1 MKKKLS
7 LLLALLMMMTTVF
20 TSLPVAAEEAKD
32 AKTTKH
38 EIVIL
43 HTNDVHARV
52 KADERE
58 KAIGYGK
65 IKTYKDEL
73 VKEGKT
79 VLMLDAG
86 DTFHGTTFATISRGD
101 SIIKLLNEVG
111 YDYMVPGNHDFN
123 YGYQRLVELTGKGN
137 FKTLASN
144 VVTEQGKRDF
154 LENDIKEVDG
164 VKIGFFGLSTP
175 ETYYKSHPSNTKG
188 IVIAE
193 PVEVAKQQVAALKA
207 KGADFIV
214 AIGHLGIDDSTKE
227 ELRSEGVLK
236 AVPGID
242 LFIDGHSHTALP
254 EGKVIGSTLLAQTGS
269 YTNNLGKITLTFDG
283 NKIENKK
290 AELISYEAMS
300 LVKPDEKIEAIEKEV
315 DEANKP
321 FLEKIVGKTLVDLE
335 GRREYNRKQETNL
348 GNLVTDAMR
357 EVSKADIAITN
368 GGGIR
373 ATIEK
378 GDVTMGE
385 VLTAFPFT
393 NFTVTVDLT
402 GKEVIAALENGVKA
416 APELAGA
423 FVQVSGLTFKYD
435 DTQKAGERVFDVMVA
450 GKPIDLEKTYKVATN
465 DFIAGGGDQYDVFK
479 GKTETGQYEL
489 LSETLAKYIAAKKE
503 VNPKVEGRIT
513 VAKKDA
519 KAEEIKGFE
528 DIKGMW
534 AEEFIKY
541 AVEKGY
547 FSGLTKTKFGPNN
560 SVTRAMV
567 VAVLGRYE
575 NAAKTEEKVEFSDVT
590 ATEYYA
596 PYLKWAKDNKIVAG
610 YEDGTF
616 KPNKEITRA
625 ELASIMTRY
634 LRDYKKME
642 VKGEAPTFSDDEK
655 LPAWAKTDIYDCVKL
670 GIIKGFK
677 DKDKN
682 DGSMFYD
689 PTGYASRAQL
699 ATIFYNLDHA
709 K

>member
-214 AIGHLGIDDSTKE
+214 AIGHLGIDESTKE
-227 ELRSEGVLK
+227 AERSEGVIK

-254 EGKVIGSTLLAQTGS
+254 EGKVIGSALLAQTGS

-402 GKEVIAALENGVKA
+402 GKEVIQALENGVKA

-423 FVQVSGLTFKYD
+423 FCQVSGLTFKYD
-435 DTQKAGERVFDVMVA
+435 DTAKAGERVFDVMVA

-503 VNPKVEGRIT
+503 VNPQVEGRIT

-519 KAEEIKGFE
+519 AEEKGFE

-575 NAAKTEEKVEFSDVT
+575 NAAKTEEKVEFTDVT
-590 ATEYYA
+590 GTEYYA

-682 DGSMFYD
+682 DGTMFYD

>member
-1 MKKKLS
+1 
-7 LLLALLMMMTTVF
+7 MTTVF

>member
-20 TSLPVAAEEAKD
+20 TSLPVAAEE

-86 DTFHGTTFATISRGD
+86 DTLHGTTFATISRGD
-101 SIIKLLNEVG
+101 SIVKLLNEVG

-193 PVEVAKQQVAALKA
+193 PIEVAKQQVAALKA

-227 ELRSEGVLK
+227 AERSEGVLK

-254 EGKVIGSTLLAQTGS
+254 EGKVIGSALLAQTGS

-479 GKTETGQYEL
+479 GKKETGQYEL

-503 VNPKVEGRIT
+503 VNPQVEGRIT

-519 KAEEIKGFE
+519 KAEETKGFE

-541 AVEKGY
+541 SVEKGY

-590 ATEYYA
+590 GTEYYA

-642 VKGEAPTFSDDEK
+642 VKGEAPTFSDDAK

-677 DKDKN
+677 DTHKN
-682 DGSMFYD
+682 DGTMFYD
-689 PTGYASRAQL
+689 PTGFASRAQL

>member
-1 MKKKLS
+1 
-7 LLLALLMMMTTVF
+7 MTTVF

-86 DTFHGTTFATISRGD
+86 DTLHGTTFATISRGD
-101 SIIKLLNEVG
+101 SIVKLLNEVG

-123 YGYQRLVELTGKGN
+123 YGYQRLVELTGQGK

-214 AIGHLGIDDSTKE
+214 AIGHLGIDESTKE
-227 ELRSEGVLK
+227 AERSEGVIK

-254 EGKVIGSTLLAQTGS
+254 EGKVIGSALLAQTGS
-269 YTNNLGKITLTFDG
+269 YTNNIGKITLTFDG

-335 GRREYNRKQETNL
+335 GRREYNRKEETNL

-402 GKEVIAALENGVKA
+402 GKEVIQALENGVKA

-423 FVQVSGLTFKYD
+423 FCQVSGLTFKYD
-435 DTQKAGERVFDVMVA
+435 DTAKAGERVFDVMVA

-503 VNPKVEGRIT
+503 VNPQVEGRIT

-519 KAEEIKGFE
+519 AEEKGFE

-541 AVEKGY
+541 SVEKGY

-575 NAAKTEEKVEFSDVT
+575 NAEKTEEKVEFSDVT
-590 ATEYYA
+590 GTEYYA

-642 VKGEAPTFSDDEK
+642 VKGEAPEFTDDEK

-677 DKDKN
+677 DTDKN

-689 PTGYASRAQL
+689 PTGFASRAQL

>member
-20 TSLPVAAEEAKD
+20 TSLPVAAEEAK
-32 AKTTKH
+32 TTKH

-52 KADERE
+52 QADERE

-193 PVEVAKQQVAALKA
+193 PIEVAKQQVAALKA

-214 AIGHLGIDDSTKE
+214 AIGHLGIDESTKE
-227 ELRSEGVLK
+227 TERSEGVIK

-283 NKIENKK
+283 NKIENKQ

-335 GRREYNRKQETNL
+335 GRREYNRKEETNL

-378 GDVTMGE
+378 GDITMGE

-402 GKEVIAALENGVKA
+402 GKEVIQALENGVKA

-423 FVQVSGLTFKYD
+423 FCQVSGLTFKYD
-435 DTQKAGERVFDVMVA
+435 DTAKAGERVFDVMVA

-503 VNPKVEGRIT
+503 VNPQVEGRIT

-519 KAEEIKGFE
+519 KAEETKGFE

-541 AVEKGY
+541 SVEKGY

-575 NAAKTEEKVEFSDVT
+575 KVEKTEEKVEFTDVT
-590 ATEYYA
+590 GTEYYA

-642 VKGEAPTFSDDEK
+642 VKGEAPEFTDDAK

-677 DKDKN
+677 DTNKN

-689 PTGYASRAQL
+689 PTGFASRAQL

>member
-20 TSLPVAAEEAKD
+20 TSLPVAAEE

-86 DTFHGTTFATISRGD
+86 DTLHGTTFATISRGD

-164 VKIGFFGLSTP
+164 IKIGFFGLSTP

-193 PVEVAKQQVAALKA
+193 PIEVAKQQVAALKA

-214 AIGHLGIDDSTKE
+214 AIGHLGIDESTKE
-227 ELRSEGVLK
+227 GERSEGVIK

-393 NFTVTVDLT
+393 NFTVTVDLK

-423 FVQVSGLTFKYD
+423 FCQVSGLTFKYD
-435 DTQKAGERVFDVMVA
+435 DTAKAGERVFDVMVA

-479 GKTETGQYEL
+479 GKKETGQYEL

-503 VNPKVEGRIT
+503 VNPQVEGRIT
-513 VAKKDA
+513 AAKKDA
-519 KAEEIKGFE
+519 KAEETKGFE

-541 AVEKGY
+541 SVEKGY

-575 NAAKTEEKVEFSDVT
+575 KVEKTEEKVEFTDVT
-590 ATEYYA
+590 GTEYYA

-642 VKGEAPTFSDDEK
+642 VKGEASEFSDDAK

-682 DGSMFYD
+682 DGTMFYD
-689 PTGYASRAQL
+689 PTGFASRAQL

>member
-1 MKKKLS
+1 
-7 LLLALLMMMTTVF
+7 MTTVF

-214 AIGHLGIDDSTKE
+214 AIGHLGIDESTKE
-227 ELRSEGVLK
+227 AERSEGVIK

-254 EGKVIGSTLLAQTGS
+254 EGKVIGSALLAQTGS

-402 GKEVIAALENGVKA
+402 GKEVIQALENGVKA

-423 FVQVSGLTFKYD
+423 FCQVSGLTFKYD
-435 DTQKAGERVFDVMVA
+435 DTAKAGERVFDVMVA

-503 VNPKVEGRIT
+503 VNPQVEGRIT

-519 KAEEIKGFE
+519 AEEKGFE

-575 NAAKTEEKVEFSDVT
+575 NAAKTEEKVEFTDVT
-590 ATEYYA
+590 GTEYYA

-682 DGSMFYD
+682 DGTMFYD

>member
-7 LLLALLMMMTTVF
+7 LLLALVMMFTTVF

-52 KADERE
+52 RADERE
-58 KAIGYGK
+58 KAMGYGK
-65 IKTYKDEL
+65 IKSYKDEL

-86 DTFHGTTFATISRGD
+86 DTLHGTTFATISRGE
-101 SIIKLLNEVG
+101 SIVKLLNEVG
-111 YDYMVPGNHDFN
+111 YDYMVPGNHDYN
-123 YGYQRLVELTGKGN
+123 YGYQRLVELSKQGK

-144 VVTEQGKRDF
+144 VTTEQGKRDF
-154 LENDIKEVDG
+154 LENDIREVDG

-193 PVEVAKQQVAALKA
+193 PIEVAKQQVAALKA

-214 AIGHLGIDDSTKE
+214 AIGHLGIDESTKE
-227 ELRSEGVLK
+227 AERSEGVIK

-335 GRREYNRKQETNL
+335 GRREYNRKEETNL

-357 EVSKADIAITN
+357 KVSKADIAITN

-402 GKEVIAALENGVKA
+402 GKEVIQALENGVKA

-423 FVQVSGLTFKYD
+423 FCQVSGLTFKYD
-435 DTQKAGERVFDVMVA
+435 DTAKAGERVFDVMVA

-503 VNPKVEGRIT
+503 VNPQVEGRIT

-519 KAEEIKGFE
+519 AEEKGFE

-541 AVEKGY
+541 SVEKGY

-575 NAAKTEEKVEFSDVT
+575 NAEKTEEKVEFSDVT
-590 ATEYYA
+590 GTEYYA

-682 DGSMFYD
+682 DGTMFYD

>member
-52 KADERE
+52 RADERE
-58 KAIGYGK
+58 KAMGYGK
-65 IKTYKDEL
+65 IKSYKDEL

-86 DTFHGTTFATISRGD
+86 DTLHGTTFATISRGE
-101 SIIKLLNEVG
+101 SIVKLLNEVG
-111 YDYMVPGNHDFN
+111 YDYMVPGNHDYN
-123 YGYQRLVELTGKGN
+123 YGYQRLVELSKQGK

-188 IVIAE
+188 IVIAN
-193 PVEVAKQQVAALKA
+193 PIEVARQQVAALKA
-207 KGADFIV
+207 KGADFI
-214 AIGHLGIDDSTKE
+214 IGMGHLGIDESTKE
-227 ELRSEGVLK
+227 SERSEGVLK

-242 LFIDGHSHTALP
+242 LFIDGHSHTALS
-254 EGKVIGSTLLAQTGS
+254 EGKVIGSALLVQTGEYS
-269 YTNNLGKITLTFDG
+269 KNLGKVTLTFDG

-315 DEANKP
+315 DETNKP

-335 GRREYNRKQETNL
+335 GRREFNRKQETNL

-423 FVQVSGLTFKYD
+423 FCQVSGLTFKYD
-435 DTQKAGERVFDVMVA
+435 DTAKAGERVFDVMVA

-503 VNPKVEGRIT
+503 VNPQVEGRIT

-519 KAEEIKGFE
+519 KAEEVKGFE

-541 AVEKGY
+541 SVEKGY

-575 NAAKTEEKVEFSDVT
+575 NAEKTEEKVEFSDVT
-590 ATEYYA
+590 GTEYYA

-642 VKGEAPTFSDDEK
+642 VKGEAPEFTDDAK

-677 DKDKN
+677 DTDKN
-682 DGSMFYD
+682 DGTMFYD
-689 PTGYASRAQL
+689 PTGFASRAQL

>member
-20 TSLPVAAEEAKD
+20 TSLPVAAEE

-86 DTFHGTTFATISRGD
+86 DTLHGTTFATISRGD
-101 SIIKLLNEVG
+101 SIVKLLNEVG

-193 PVEVAKQQVAALKA
+193 PIEVAKQQVAALKA

-214 AIGHLGIDDSTKE
+214 AIGHLGIDESTKE
-227 ELRSEGVLK
+227 TERSEGVIK

-335 GRREYNRKQETNL
+335 GRREYNRKEETNL

-402 GKEVIAALENGVKA
+402 GKEVIQALENGVKA

-423 FVQVSGLTFKYD
+423 FCQVSGLTFKYD
-435 DTQKAGERVFDVMVA
+435 DTAKAGERVFDVMVA

-503 VNPKVEGRIT
+503 VNPQVEGRIT

-519 KAEEIKGFE
+519 KAEEKGFE

-541 AVEKGY
+541 SVEKGY

-575 NAAKTEEKVEFSDVT
+575 NAEKTEEKVEFSDVT
-590 ATEYYA
+590 GTEYYA

-642 VKGEAPTFSDDEK
+642 VKGEAPEFTDDAK

-682 DGSMFYD
+682 DGTMFYD

>member
-20 TSLPVAAEEAKD
+20 TSLPVAAEE

-86 DTFHGTTFATISRGD
+86 DTLHGTTFATISRGD
-101 SIIKLLNEVG
+101 SIVKLLNEVG

-193 PVEVAKQQVAALKA
+193 PIEVAKQQVAALKA

-214 AIGHLGIDDSTKE
+214 AIGHLGIDESTKE
-227 ELRSEGVLK
+227 TERSEGVIK

-321 FLEKIVGKTLVDLE
+321 FLEKIVGKSLVDLE
-335 GRREYNRKQETNL
+335 GRREFNRKEETNL

-402 GKEVIAALENGVKA
+402 GKEVIQALENGVKA

-423 FVQVSGLTFKYD
+423 FCQVSGLTFKYD
-435 DTQKAGERVFDVMVA
+435 DTAKAGERVFDVMVA

-503 VNPKVEGRIT
+503 VNPQVEGRIT

-519 KAEEIKGFE
+519 AEEKGFE

-541 AVEKGY
+541 SVEKGY

-575 NAAKTEEKVEFSDVT
+575 NAEKTEEKVEFSDVT
-590 ATEYYA
+590 GTEYYA

-642 VKGEAPTFSDDEK
+642 VKGEAPEFTDDAK

-677 DKDKN
+677 DTDKN

-689 PTGYASRAQL
+689 PTGFASRAQL

>member
-20 TSLPVAAEEAKD
+20 TSLPVAAEEAK
-32 AKTTKH
+32 TTKH

-52 KADERE
+52 KSDERE

-79 VLMLDAG
+79 VIAIDAG
-86 DTFHGTTFATISRGD
+86 DVLHGTTFATISRGD

-123 YGYQRLVELTGKGN
+123 YGYQRLVELTGQGK

-164 VKIGFFGLSTP
+164 VKIGFFGLCTP

-214 AIGHLGIDDSTKE
+214 AIGHLGLDDSTKE
-227 ELRSEGVLK
+227 VERSEGVLK

-335 GRREYNRKQETNL
+335 GRREYNRKEETNL

-402 GKEVIAALENGVKA
+402 GKEVIQALENGVKA
-416 APELAGA
+416 APELAGS
-423 FVQVSGLTFKYD
+423 FCQVSGLTFKYD
-435 DTQKAGERVFDVMVA
+435 DTAKAGERVFDVMVA

-503 VNPKVEGRIT
+503 VNPQVEGRIT
-513 VAKKDA
+513 VAKKDS
-519 KAEEIKGFE
+519 AEEKGFE

-541 AVEKGY
+541 SVEKGY

-575 NAAKTEEKVEFSDVT
+575 NAEKTEEKVEFTDVT
-590 ATEYYA
+590 GTEYYA

-642 VKGEAPTFSDDEK
+642 VKGEAPTFSDDAK
-655 LPAWAKTDIYDCVKL
+655 LPAWAKTDVYDCVKL

-677 DKDKN
+677 DTHKN

-689 PTGYASRAQL
+689 PTGFASRAQL

>member
-20 TSLPVAAEEAKD
+20 TSLPVAAEE

-101 SIIKLLNEVG
+101 SIVKLLNEVG

-193 PVEVAKQQVAALKA
+193 LIEVAKQQVAALKA

-227 ELRSEGVLK
+227 TERSEGVIK

-300 LVKPDEKIEAIEKEV
+300 LVKADEKIEAIEKEV

-402 GKEVIAALENGVKA
+402 GKEVIATLENGVKA
-416 APELAGA
+416 APELAGSFA
-423 FVQVSGLTFKYD
+423 QVSGLTFKYD
-435 DTQKAGERVFDVMVA
+435 DTAKAGERVFDVMVA

-519 KAEEIKGFE
+519 KAEEVKGFE

-541 AVEKGY
+541 SVEKGY

-575 NAAKTEEKVEFSDVT
+575 NAEKTEEKVEFTDVT
-590 ATEYYA
+590 GTEYYA

-642 VKGEAPTFSDDEK
+642 VKGEAPTFSDDAK

>member
-20 TSLPVAAEEAKD
+20 TSLPVAAEE

-86 DTFHGTTFATISRGD
+86 DTLHGTTFATISRGD
-101 SIIKLLNEVG
+101 SIVKLLNEVG

-193 PVEVAKQQVAALKA
+193 PIEVAKQQVAALKA

-214 AIGHLGIDDSTKE
+214 AIGHLGIDESTKE
-227 ELRSEGVLK
+227 AERSEGVLK

-254 EGKVIGSTLLAQTGS
+254 EGKVIGSALLAQTGS

-335 GRREYNRKQETNL
+335 GRREFNRKQETNL

-402 GKEVIAALENGVKA
+402 GKEVIAALENGVKS

-423 FVQVSGLTFKYD
+423 FCQVSGLTFKYD
-435 DTQKAGERVFDVMVA
+435 DTAKAGERVFDVMVA

-489 LSETLAKYIAAKKE
+489 LSETLAKYITAKKE
-503 VNPKVEGRIT
+503 VNPQVEGRIT

-519 KAEEIKGFE
+519 KAAETKGFE

-590 ATEYYA
+590 GTEYYA

-682 DGSMFYD
+682 DGTMFYD

>member
-101 SIIKLLNEVG
+101 SIVKLLNEVG

-254 EGKVIGSTLLAQTGS
+254 EGKVIGSALLAQTGS

-450 GKPIDLEKTYKVATN
+450 GKSIDLEKTYKVATN

-479 GKTETGQYEL
+479 GKKETGQYEL

-503 VNPKVEGRIT
+503 VNPQVEGRIT

-519 KAEEIKGFE
+519 KAEETKGFE

-541 AVEKGY
+541 SVEKGY

-575 NAAKTEEKVEFSDVT
+575 NAEKTEEKVEFTDVT
-590 ATEYYA
+590 GTEYYA

-642 VKGEAPTFSDDEK
+642 VKGEAPEFTDDAK

-677 DKDKN
+677 DTNKN

-689 PTGYASRAQL
+689 PTGFASRAQL

>member
-20 TSLPVAAEEAKD
+20 TSLPVAAEE

-101 SIIKLLNEVG
+101 SIVKLLNEVG

-123 YGYQRLVELTGKGN
+123 YGYQRLVELTGQGK

-164 VKIGFFGLSTP
+164 VKIGFFGLCTP

-214 AIGHLGIDDSTKE
+214 AIGHLGLDDSTKE
-227 ELRSEGVLK
+227 AERSEGVIK

-315 DEANKP
+315 DGANKP

-335 GRREYNRKQETNL
+335 GRREYNRKEETNL

-402 GKEVIAALENGVKA
+402 GKEVIQALENGVKA

-423 FVQVSGLTFKYD
+423 FCQVSGLTFKYD
-435 DTQKAGERVFDVMVA
+435 DTAKAGERVFDVMVA

-503 VNPKVEGRIT
+503 VNPQVEGRIT

-519 KAEEIKGFE
+519 AEEKGFE

-541 AVEKGY
+541 SVEKGY

-575 NAAKTEEKVEFSDVT
+575 NAEKTEEKVEFTDVT
-590 ATEYYA
+590 GTEYYA

-642 VKGEAPTFSDDEK
+642 VKGEAPTFSDDAK
-655 LPAWAKTDIYDCVKL
+655 LPAWAKTDVYDCVKL

-677 DKDKN
+677 DTHKN

-689 PTGYASRAQL
+689 PTGFASRAQL

>member
-20 TSLPVAAEEAKD
+20 TSLPVAAEE

-86 DTFHGTTFATISRGD
+86 DTLHGTTFATISRGD
-101 SIIKLLNEVG
+101 SIVKLLNEVG

-193 PVEVAKQQVAALKA
+193 PIEVAKQQVAALKA

-214 AIGHLGIDDSTKE
+214 AIGHLGIDESTKE
-227 ELRSEGVLK
+227 GERSEGVIK

-254 EGKVIGSTLLAQTGS
+254 EGKVIGSALLAQTGS

-335 GRREYNRKQETNL
+335 GRREYNRKEETNL

-402 GKEVIAALENGVKA
+402 GKEVIQALENGVKA

-503 VNPKVEGRIT
+503 VNPQVEGRIT

-519 KAEEIKGFE
+519 AEEKGFE

-541 AVEKGY
+541 SVEKGY

-575 NAAKTEEKVEFSDVT
+575 NAEKTEEKVEFTDVT
-590 ATEYYA
+590 GTEYYA

-682 DGSMFYD
+682 DGTMFYD

>member
-1 MKKKLS
+1 M
-7 LLLALLMMMTTVF
+7 
-20 TSLPVAAEEAKD
+20 
-32 AKTTKH
+32 
-38 EIVIL
+38 I
-43 HTNDVHARV
+43 
-52 KADERE
+52 
-58 KAIGYGK
+58 
-65 IKTYKDEL
+65 
-73 VKEGKT
+73 
-79 VLMLDAG
+79 
-86 DTFHGTTFATISRGD
+86 
-101 SIIKLLNEVG
+101 
-111 YDYMVPGNHDFN
+111 
-123 YGYQRLVELTGKGN
+123 
-137 FKTLASN
+137 
-144 VVTEQGKRDF
+144 
-154 LENDIKEVDG
+154 
-164 VKIGFFGLSTP
+164 
-175 ETYYKSHPSNTKG
+175 
-188 IVIAE
+188 
-193 PVEVAKQQVAALKA
+193 
-207 KGADFIV
+207 
-214 AIGHLGIDDSTKE
+214 
-227 ELRSEGVLK
+227 K

-335 GRREYNRKQETNL
+335 GRREYNRKEETNL

-402 GKEVIAALENGVKA
+402 GKEVIQALENGVKA

-423 FVQVSGLTFKYD
+423 FCQVSGLTFKYD
-435 DTQKAGERVFDVMVA
+435 DTAKAGERVFDVMVA

-489 LSETLAKYIAAKKE
+489 LSETLAKYITAKKE
-503 VNPKVEGRIT
+503 VNPQVEGRIT

-519 KAEEIKGFE
+519 AEEKGFE

-547 FSGLTKTKFGPNN
+547 FSGLTKTKFGPQN

-575 NAAKTEEKVEFSDVT
+575 KVEKAEEKVEFTDVT
-590 ATEYYA
+590 GTEYYA

-682 DGSMFYD
+682 DGTMFYD
-689 PTGYASRAQL
+689 PTGFASRAQL

>member
-7 LLLALLMMMTTVF
+7 LLLALVMMLTTVF
-20 TSLPVAAEEAKD
+20 ASFPVAAEEKAAPK
-32 AKTTKH
+32 KH
-38 EIVIL
+38 EIIVL

-52 KADERE
+52 RADERE
-58 KAIGYGK
+58 KAMGYGK
-65 IKTYKDEL
+65 IKAYKDEL

-101 SIIKLLNEVG
+101 SIVKLLNEVG

-123 YGYQRLVELTGKGN
+123 YGYQRLVELTKQGK

-193 PVEVAKQQVAALKA
+193 PIEVAKQEVAALKA
-207 KGADFIV
+207 KGADFIIG
-214 AIGHLGIDDSTKE
+214 IGHLGIDESTKE
-227 ELRSEGVLK
+227 SERSEGVLK

-242 LFIDGHSHTALP
+242 LFIDGHSHTAIP
-254 EGKVIGSTLLAQTGS
+254 TGKIVGSSLLVQTGAHS
-269 YTNNLGKITLTFDG
+269 NNLGKVTLTFDG
-283 NKIENKK
+283 NKIEDKK

-315 DEANKP
+315 DETNKP
-321 FLEKIVGKTLVDLE
+321 FLEKIVGKTLVELE
-335 GRREYNRKQETNL
+335 GRREFNRKQETNL

-373 ATIEK
+373 ETIAK

-385 VLTAFPFT
+385 VLTSFPFT

-402 GKEVIAALENGVKA
+402 GKEVVAALENGVKA

-423 FVQVSGLTFKYD
+423 FCQVSGLTFKYD

-465 DFIAGGGDQYDVFK
+465 DFIAGGGDQYNVFK
-479 GKTETGQYEL
+479 GKTVTGQYEL

-503 VNPKVEGRIT
+503 VNAQVEGRIT

-519 KAEEIKGFE
+519 KAEEAKGFE

-547 FSGLTKTKFGPNN
+547 FSGLTMTKFGPNN

-575 NAAKTEEKVEFSDVT
+575 KVEKTEEKVEFTDIT
-590 ATEYYA
+590 GTEYYA
-596 PYLKWAKDNKIVAG
+596 QYLKWAKDNKIVAG
-610 YEDGTF
+610 YEDGSF

-642 VKGEAPTFSDDEK
+642 VKGEAPVFSDDAK

-682 DGSMFYD
+682 DGTMFYD

>member
-7 LLLALLMMMTTVF
+7 LLLALLMMVTTVF
-20 TSLPVAAEEAKD
+20 TSLPVAAEE

-86 DTFHGTTFATISRGD
+86 DTLHGTTFATISRGD
-101 SIIKLLNEVG
+101 SIVKLLNEVG

-193 PVEVAKQQVAALKA
+193 PIEVAKQQVAALKA

-254 EGKVIGSTLLAQTGS
+254 EGKVIGSALLAQTGS

-402 GKEVIAALENGVKA
+402 GKEVIQALENGVKA

-423 FVQVSGLTFKYD
+423 FCQVSGLTFKYD
-435 DTQKAGERVFDVMVA
+435 DTAKAGERVFDVMVA

-479 GKTETGQYEL
+479 GKKETGQYEL

-503 VNPKVEGRIT
+503 VNPQVEGRIT

-519 KAEEIKGFE
+519 KAEETKGFE

-541 AVEKGY
+541 SVEKGY

-590 ATEYYA
+590 GTEYYA

-642 VKGEAPTFSDDEK
+642 VKGEAPTFSDDAK

-677 DKDKN
+677 DTDKN

-689 PTGYASRAQL
+689 PTGFASRAQL

>member
-65 IKTYKDEL
+65 IKTYKEEL

-123 YGYQRLVELTGKGN
+123 YGYQRLVELTGQGK

-193 PVEVAKQQVAALKA
+193 PIEVAKQQVAALKA

-214 AIGHLGIDDSTKE
+214 AIGHLGIDESTKE
-227 ELRSEGVLK
+227 AERSEGVLK

-254 EGKVIGSTLLAQTGS
+254 EGKVIGSALLAQTGS

-402 GKEVIAALENGVKA
+402 GKEVIQALENGVKA

-423 FVQVSGLTFKYD
+423 FCQVSGLTFKYD
-435 DTQKAGERVFDVMVA
+435 DTAKAGERVFDVMVA

-479 GKTETGQYEL
+479 GKKETGQYEL

-503 VNPKVEGRIT
+503 VNPQVEGRIT

-519 KAEEIKGFE
+519 KAEETKGFE

-541 AVEKGY
+541 SVEKGY

-590 ATEYYA
+590 GTEYYA

-682 DGSMFYD
+682 DGTMFYD

>member
-7 LLLALLMMMTTVF
+7 LLLALLLMMTTVF
-20 TSLPVAAEEAKD
+20 TSLPVAAEE

-101 SIIKLLNEVG
+101 SIVKLLNEVG

-123 YGYQRLVELTGKGN
+123 YGYQRLVELTGKGK

-214 AIGHLGIDDSTKE
+214 AIGHLGLDDSTKE
-227 ELRSEGVLK
+227 AERSEGVIK

-335 GRREYNRKQETNL
+335 GRREYNRKEETNL

-423 FVQVSGLTFKYD
+423 FCQVSGLTFKYD

-489 LSETLAKYIAAKKE
+489 LSETLAKYITAKKE
-503 VNPKVEGRIT
+503 VNPQVEGRIT

-519 KAEEIKGFE
+519 AEEKGFE

-575 NAAKTEEKVEFSDVT
+575 KVEKTEEKVEFTDVT
-590 ATEYYA
+590 GTEYYA

-642 VKGEAPTFSDDEK
+642 VKGEAPEFTDDAK

>member
-86 DTFHGTTFATISRGD
+86 DTLHGTTFATISRGD
-101 SIIKLLNEVG
+101 SIVKLLNEVG

-123 YGYQRLVELTGKGN
+123 YGYQRLVELTGQGK

-214 AIGHLGIDDSTKE
+214 AIGHLGIDESTKE
-227 ELRSEGVLK
+227 AERSEGVIK

-254 EGKVIGSTLLAQTGS
+254 EGKVIGSALLAQTGS
-269 YTNNLGKITLTFDG
+269 YTNNIGKITLTFDG

-335 GRREYNRKQETNL
+335 GRREYNRKEETNL

-402 GKEVIAALENGVKA
+402 GKEVIQALENGVKA

-423 FVQVSGLTFKYD
+423 FCQVSGLTFKYD
-435 DTQKAGERVFDVMVA
+435 DTAKAGERVFDVMVA

-503 VNPKVEGRIT
+503 VNPQVEGRIT

-519 KAEEIKGFE
+519 AEEKGFE

-541 AVEKGY
+541 SVEKGY

-575 NAAKTEEKVEFSDVT
+575 NAEKTEEKVEFSDVT
-590 ATEYYA
+590 GTEYYA

-642 VKGEAPTFSDDEK
+642 VKGEAPEFTDDEK

-677 DKDKN
+677 DTDKN

-689 PTGYASRAQL
+689 PTGFASRAQL

>member
-214 AIGHLGIDDSTKE
+214 AIGHLGIDESTKE
-227 ELRSEGVLK
+227 AERSEGVIK

-254 EGKVIGSTLLAQTGS
+254 EGKVIGSALLAQTGS

-450 GKPIDLEKTYKVATN
+450 GKSIDLEKTYKVATN

-479 GKTETGQYEL
+479 GKKETGQYEL

-503 VNPKVEGRIT
+503 VNPQVEGRIT

-519 KAEEIKGFE
+519 AEEKGFE

-575 NAAKTEEKVEFSDVT
+575 NAAKTEEKVEFTDVT
-590 ATEYYA
+590 GTEYYA

-642 VKGEAPTFSDDEK
+642 VKGEAPTFSDDAK

-682 DGSMFYD
+682 DGTMFYD

>member
-20 TSLPVAAEEAKD
+20 TSLPVAAEE

-86 DTFHGTTFATISRGD
+86 DTLHGTTFATISRGD
-101 SIIKLLNEVG
+101 SIVKLLNEVG

-144 VVTEQGKRDF
+144 VVTEQSKRDF
-154 LENDIKEVDG
+154 LENDIREVDG

-193 PVEVAKQQVAALKA
+193 PIEVAKQQVAALKA

-214 AIGHLGIDDSTKE
+214 AIGHLGIDESTKE
-227 ELRSEGVLK
+227 AERSEGVIK

-335 GRREYNRKQETNL
+335 GRREFNRKQETNL

-402 GKEVIAALENGVKA
+402 GKEVIQALENGVKA

-423 FVQVSGLTFKYD
+423 FCQVSGLTFKYD
-435 DTQKAGERVFDVMVA
+435 DTAKAGERVFDVMVA

-489 LSETLAKYIAAKKE
+489 LSETLAKYITAKKE
-503 VNPKVEGRIT
+503 VNPQVEGRIT

-519 KAEEIKGFE
+519 KAAETKGFE

-590 ATEYYA
+590 GTEYYA

-642 VKGEAPTFSDDEK
+642 VKGEAPTFSDDAK

-682 DGSMFYD
+682 DGTMFYD

>member
-7 LLLALLMMMTTVF
+7 LLLALLMMVTTVF
-20 TSLPVAAEEAKD
+20 TSLPVAAEE

-65 IKTYKDEL
+65 IKTYKEEL

-86 DTFHGTTFATISRGD
+86 DTLHGTTFATISRGD
-101 SIIKLLNEVG
+101 SIVKLLNEVG

-254 EGKVIGSTLLAQTGS
+254 EGKVIGSALLAQTGS

-402 GKEVIAALENGVKA
+402 GKEVIQALENGVKA

-503 VNPKVEGRIT
+503 VNPQVEGRIT
-513 VAKKDA
+513 VAKKHA
-519 KAEEIKGFE
+519 AEEKGFE

-541 AVEKGY
+541 SVEKGY

-575 NAAKTEEKVEFSDVT
+575 NAEKTEEKVEFTDVT
-590 ATEYYA
+590 GTEYYA

-642 VKGEAPTFSDDEK
+642 VKGEAPEFTDDTK

-682 DGSMFYD
+682 DGTMFYD

>member
-101 SIIKLLNEVG
+101 SIVKLLNEVG

-123 YGYQRLVELTGKGN
+123 YGYERLVELTGKGN

-193 PVEVAKQQVAALKA
+193 PIEVAKQQVAALKA

-214 AIGHLGIDDSTKE
+214 AIGHLGLDDSTKE
-227 ELRSEGVLK
+227 EERSEGVIK

-269 YTNNLGKITLTFDG
+269 YTNNLGQITLTFDG

-416 APELAGA
+416 APELAGS
-423 FVQVSGLTFKYD
+423 FCQVSGLTFKYD

-479 GKTETGQYEL
+479 GKKETGQYEL
-489 LSETLAKYIAAKKE
+489 LSETLAKYITAKKE
-503 VNPKVEGRIT
+503 VNPQVEGRIT

-519 KAEEIKGFE
+519 AEEKGFE

-547 FSGLTKTKFGPNN
+547 FSGLTKTKFGPQN

-575 NAAKTEEKVEFSDVT
+575 KVEKTEEKVEFSDVT
-590 ATEYYA
+590 GTEYYA

-682 DGSMFYD
+682 DGTMFYD

>member
-7 LLLALLMMMTTVF
+7 LLLALLMMVTTVF

-86 DTFHGTTFATISRGD
+86 DTLHGTTFATISRGD
-101 SIIKLLNEVG
+101 SIVKLLNEVG

-254 EGKVIGSTLLAQTGS
+254 EGKVIGSALLAQTGS

-402 GKEVIAALENGVKA
+402 GKEVIQALENGVKA

-489 LSETLAKYIAAKKE
+489 LSETLAKYITAKKE
-503 VNPKVEGRIT
+503 VNPQVEGRIT

-519 KAEEIKGFE
+519 AEAKGFE

-541 AVEKGY
+541 SVEKGY

-590 ATEYYA
+590 GTEYYA

-682 DGSMFYD
+682 DGTMFYD